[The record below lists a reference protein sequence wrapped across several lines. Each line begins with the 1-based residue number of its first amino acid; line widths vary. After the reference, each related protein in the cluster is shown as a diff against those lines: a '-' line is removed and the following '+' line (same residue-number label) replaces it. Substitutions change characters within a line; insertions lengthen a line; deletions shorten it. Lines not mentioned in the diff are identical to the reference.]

1 MSGIS
6 LKNEVNVAVYS
17 MKLPVVSV
25 VVGLSVL
32 HATCLHAA
40 AQSAGP
46 GQTDSLDEIVV
57 TATRLESTLRDVSR
71 SVSVIDKDQI
81 QNGQQL
87 LGLDESLAGVP
98 GLYMQNRYNFAQ
110 DLKISLRGFGA
121 RSSFGIRG
129 VRIFVDDIPETLPD
143 GQAQVDSID
152 LGSTGRIEV
161 LRGPASTLYG
171 NAAGGVIAV
180 YSELGETDPYVEA
193 AVAGGN
199 YEYQRYQLKVAGTH
213 RSVDYMLSGTH
224 TELDG
229 YRDFSRARGAS
240 VNGKLGIQFTDRDE
254 LLIAVNHTDQPQA
267 QDPGGI
273 DAAQLALDRR
283 SARPL
288 NVQFDAG
295 EELSQQ
301 RIGGIYRTDR
311 LGGTLMLRNYY
322 VWRDFTNRLPFVA
335 GGAVELQR
343 FFYGVGVQYS
353 NTEAVSG
360 RLRLVTGFDLDRQD
374 DDRLRFDNNNG
385 TVGAMV
391 FEQNETVDSNGVF
404 LQGQYALRDDWSF
417 LAGLRYDQVQFD
429 VADYYLADGDDSG
442 ALEFDQWSPSLA
454 LNHHIGPGVV
464 FASWS
469 SSFETPTTT
478 ELANPDGSGGF
489 NSSLMPQIADNYE
502 LGFKASHESLFYE
515 ISVFHIE
522 LEDELIPFEVASSP
536 GRTFYSNAG
545 ASTRNGIE
553 AAISWRNRNGFSADV
568 SYTWSDFT
576 FDEFVEDGEDFSGNQ
591 LPGLPE
597 HFAYFGLSY
606 AASPGLSATFETL
619 YSGSLYSSND
629 NATSVGSYFVS
640 NLRLGYEWLPGDW
653 MIRPYVA
660 VNNIFDEQYNSNIRV
675 NALGGRYYEVA
686 PERNVFAGIVVDFGR
701 TANKD

>member
-1 MSGIS
+1 M
-6 LKNEVNVAVYS
+6 
-17 MKLPVVSV
+17 MLPVKFVF
-25 VVGLSVL
+25 GLSAL
-32 HATCLHAA
+32 LSSAA
-40 AQSAGP
+40 FAE
-46 GQTDSLDEIVV
+46 TDTALSEHSDKLDEVVV
-57 TATRLESTLRDVSR
+57 TATRLESAIRDVSR
-71 SVSVIDKDQI
+71 SVTVIDKEEI

-152 LGSTGRIEV
+152 LGSTDHIEV

-180 YSELGETDPYVEA
+180 FSELGDVEPHVEA
-193 AVAGGN
+193 SVAGGD
-199 YEYQRYQLKVAGTH
+199 YDYQRYQLKAAGSH
-213 RSVDYMLSGTH
+213 RSLDYMLSGSH
-224 TELDG
+224 TDLDG
-229 YRDFSRARGAS
+229 YRDFSRTRS
-240 VNGKLGIQFTDRDE
+240 TSINGKLGIHFTDRDE
-254 LLIAVNHTDQPQA
+254 LLIALNHTDQPQA

-273 DAAQLALDRR
+273 DATQLAADRQ

-295 EELSQQ
+295 EELSQE
-301 RIGGIYRTDR
+301 RIGAVYRTDR

-335 GGAVELQR
+335 GGAVDLQR

-353 NTEAVSG
+353 NSDALSG

-374 DDRLRFDNNNG
+374 DDRQRFDNNNG

-391 FEQNETVDSNGVF
+391 FEQNEKVDSNGVF
-404 LQGQYALRDDWSF
+404 LQGQYAWHDDWSL

-429 VADYYLADGDDSG
+429 VADYYLVDGNDSG
-442 ALEFDQWSPSLA
+442 ALDFDQWSPA
-454 LNHHIGPGVV
+454 VGLNYKTGLGVV

-478 ELANPDGSGGF
+478 ELANPDGTGGF
-489 NSSLMPQIADNYE
+489 NSSLLPQLADNYE
-502 LGFKASHESLFYE
+502 VGFKASHDSLFYE
-515 ISVFHIE
+515 VSVFHID
-522 LEDELIPFEVASSP
+522 LEDELIPFEVVSSP

-545 ASTRNGIE
+545 ASTRNGVE
-553 AAISWRNRNGFSADV
+553 AAIAWRNRNGFSADV
-568 SYTWSDFT
+568 SYTWSDFS
-576 FDEFVEDGEDFSGNQ
+576 FDEFVQDGEDFGGKQ

-597 HFAYFGLSY
+597 HFAYFGFSY
-606 AASPGLSATFETL
+606 AASPGLSATLEAL
-619 YSGSLYSSND
+619 YSGDLYTSND
-629 NATSVGSYFVS
+629 NATSVDSYVVS
-640 NLRLGYEWLPGDW
+640 NVRLNYEWLRGNW
-653 MIRPYVA
+653 LIRPYVGI
-660 VNNIFDEQYNSNIRV
+660 NNIFDERYNSNIRV
-675 NALGGRYYEVA
+675 NALGGRYYEAA
-686 PERNVFAGIVVDFGR
+686 PERNVFAGFVVDFGR
-701 TANKD
+701 TSSND

>member
-1 MSGIS
+1 MTQS
-6 LKNEVNVAVYS
+6 S
-17 MKLPVVSV
+17 MKFPATTFVL
-25 VVGLSVL
+25 GLSVL
-32 HATCLHAA
+32 HAAGGLAA
-40 AQSAGP
+40 AENDAPAQP
-46 GQTDSLDEIVV
+46 DTLDEIVV
-57 TATRLESTLRDVSR
+57 TAARLETAIRDVAR
-71 SVSVIDKDQI
+71 SVSVIDREQI

-87 LGLDESLAGVP
+87 LGLDESLARVP

-180 YSELGETDPYVEA
+180 FSELDESAPYASAAA
-193 AVAGGN
+193 AVGDYG
-199 YEYQRYQLKVAGTH
+199 YQRYQLKTVGTH
-213 RSVDYMLSGTH
+213 RSLDYMLSGSY

-229 YRDFSRARGAS
+229 YRDFSRARGTA
-240 VNGKLGIQFTDRDE
+240 VNGKLGIELTDRDE
-254 LLIAVNHTDQPQA
+254 LLIAINHTDQPEA

-273 DAAQLALDRR
+273 DAAQLAADRR
-283 SARPL
+283 SARLL
-288 NVQFDAG
+288 NEQFDAG

-301 RIGGIYRTDR
+301 RIGGVYRTDR
-311 LGGTLMLRNYY
+311 LGGALMLRNYY

-343 FFYGVGVQYS
+343 FFYGLGAQYS
-353 NTEAVSG
+353 IEDALSG

-374 DDRLRFDNNNG
+374 DDRRRFDNNNG
-385 TVGAMV
+385 TVGTLA
-391 FEQNETVDSNGVF
+391 FDQNEKVDSHGVF
-404 LQGQYALRDDWSF
+404 LQAQYAPRDTWF
-417 LAGLRYDQVQFD
+417 LLAGLRYDQVEFD
-429 VADYYLADGDDSG
+429 VTDQFLADGNDSG
-442 ALEFDQWSPSLA
+442 DLQFDQWSPSLA
-454 LNHHIGPGVV
+454 FNHQAGPGVV

-478 ELANPDGSGGF
+478 ELANPDGTGGF
-489 NSSLMPQIADNYE
+489 NSSLLPQVADNYE
-502 LGFKASHESLFYE
+502 VGFKAAHDSLYYE

-522 LEDELIPFEVASSP
+522 LDDELIPFELPGSP
-536 GRTFYSNAG
+536 GRTFYTNAG
-545 ASTRNGIE
+545 TSTRNGIE
-553 AAISWRNRNGFSADV
+553 TSASWRARNGFSVDV

-576 FDEFVEDGEDFSGNQ
+576 FDEFVEDGEDFGGKQ

-597 HFAYFGLSY
+597 HFAYLGLNFAGRS
-606 AASPGLSATFETL
+606 GLDATFETL
-619 YSGSLYSSND
+619 YSGSLYASND
-629 NATSVGSYFVS
+629 NETAVSSYIVS
-640 NLRLGYEWLPGDW
+640 NLRLGYEWSPGNW
-653 MIRPYVA
+653 LIRPYIA

-675 NALGGRYYEVA
+675 NAIGGRYYEAA
-686 PERNVFAGIVVDFGR
+686 PERNVFAGIVVDFR
-701 TANKD
+701 RSSSER